1 MNRYSFVPTLPR
13 LFPAAEDAIRAAMV
27 SHRSV
32 EFETLVRQTENHLR
46 VLCGDESFLVILVSG
61 PGTFANELMIRNF
74 CSGHRSLVLCNGE
87 FGYRLASACPECIAL
102 DFGFARHWEEERI
115 LELLDSKPEIDR
127 IIGVCC
133 ETSSG
138 MVNDIAM
145 LNRICEARGIWF
157 ALDAVSALGVE
168 SGFCSCPALAMA
180 TGSSGKALAGVP
192 GIAILLLNPRF
203 PRSVSEVQPKILQLE
218 PLLSAREMPG
228 MVRNTMS
235 SLLLAALEAS
245 CRSILELGQDHYRR
259 RLLALKDV
267 VRLCLADF
275 GVKALA
281 GSDSPIVT
289 AFHRPEPEV
298 WRSWLRSLDEKGVEI
313 YHRVCYLEQ
322 RNLFE
327 IAAMGDWQ
335 EEFHRIPD
343 LLQL

>member
-168 SGFCSCPALAMA
+168 SGFCSCPASVAVA
-180 TGSSGKALAGVP
+180 T
-192 GIAILLLNPRF
+192 
-203 PRSVSEVQPKILQLE
+203 
-218 PLLSAREMPG
+218 
-228 MVRNTMS
+228 
-235 SLLLAALEAS
+235 
-245 CRSILELGQDHYRR
+245 
-259 RLLALKDV
+259 
-267 VRLCLADF
+267 
-275 GVKALA
+275 
-281 GSDSPIVT
+281 T
-289 AFHRPEPEV
+289 A
-298 WRSWLRSLDEKGVEI
+298 VEI
-313 YHRVCYLEQ
+313 AVADL
-322 RNLFE
+322 
-327 IAAMGDWQ
+327 
-335 EEFHRIPD
+335 PD
-343 LLQL
+343 FLHTYDRSSRGADLPYPE

>member
-1 MNRYSFVPTLPR
+1 MRRYSFVPTLPR
-13 LFPAAEDAIRAAMV
+13 LFPLAEKAIHSAMV

-32 EFETLVRQTENHLR
+32 EFETLVHRTENHLR
-46 VLCGDESFLVILVSG
+46 ALCGDDSFRVILVSG
-61 PGTFANELMIRNF
+61 PGTFANELMIWNF
-74 CSGHRSLVLCNGE
+74 CSGHRPLVLCNGE
-87 FGYRLASACPECIAL
+87 FGYRLAAACPECIAQ
-102 DFGFARHWEEERI
+102 DFGFARHWDERRI
-115 LELLDSKPEIDR
+115 LELLDSRPEIDR

-168 SGFCSCPALAMA
+168 IGLCSHPALAMA

-203 PRSVSEVQPKILQLE
+203 PRSASENQPKILQLE
-218 PLLSAREMPG
+218 PLLTARETPG

-245 CRSILELGQDHYRR
+245 CRSILELGQEQYRK
-259 RLLALKDV
+259 RLLALKNAIM
-267 VRLCLADF
+267 VRLAES
-275 GVKALA
+275 GMKALA

-298 WRSWLRSLDEKGVEI
+298 WRNWLRSLDEKGVEI

>member
-87 FGYRLASACPECIAL
+87 FGYRLASVGPECIAL

-168 SGFCSCPALAMA
+168 SGF
-180 TGSSGKALAGVP
+180 
-192 GIAILLLNPRF
+192 
-203 PRSVSEVQPKILQLE
+203 
-218 PLLSAREMPG
+218 
-228 MVRNTMS
+228 
-235 SLLLAALEAS
+235 
-245 CRSILELGQDHYRR
+245 
-259 RLLALKDV
+259 
-267 VRLCLADF
+267 
-275 GVKALA
+275 
-281 GSDSPIVT
+281 
-289 AFHRPEPEV
+289 
-298 WRSWLRSLDEKGVEI
+298 
-313 YHRVCYLEQ
+313 
-322 RNLFE
+322 
-327 IAAMGDWQ
+327 
-335 EEFHRIPD
+335 
-343 LLQL
+343 